1 LFDGSL
7 KLGSID
13 KALPHAGFYPDSQK
27 TYLTMQRYEV
37 FPLLP
42 NFSFFFFAKS
52 INLVSF
58 CSPTD
63 YTDFTEMLR
72 NHFQR
77 AAIITSALI
86 KNPMNPKNP

>member
-1 LFDGSL
+1 LKWTVLPSVADFLPAAARCFGFSRSLFFLVSL
-7 KLGSID
+7 FL
-13 KALPHAGFYPDSQK
+13 
-27 TYLTMQRYEV
+27 R
-37 FPLLP
+37 
-42 NFSFFFFAKS
+42 FFFAKS

-77 AAIITSALI
+77 AAIITSALT

>member
-1 LFDGSL
+1 MRSGYCYH
-7 KLGSID
+7 KT
-13 KALPHAGFYPDSQK
+13 GFTPTSFIFQV
-27 TYLTMQRYEV
+27 QRYEV

-42 NFSFFFFAKS
+42 NFSSFFFAKS

-63 YTDFTEMLR
+63 YTDFTEMPR

-77 AAIITSALI
+77 AAIITSALT